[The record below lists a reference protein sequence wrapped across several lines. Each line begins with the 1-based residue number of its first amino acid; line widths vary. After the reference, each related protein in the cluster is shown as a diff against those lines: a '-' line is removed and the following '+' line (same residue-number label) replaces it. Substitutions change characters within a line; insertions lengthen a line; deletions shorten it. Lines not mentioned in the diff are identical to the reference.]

1 MNLILHV
8 FVVSTRQSALKCFW
22 FFWSNILLQCFQN
35 AGTDK
40 SVFPLCEPQDFMQA
54 SQVKFEDLIKD
65 SRKLKRDL
73 SGRSSC
79 RPHKM
84 RSLSLKQIWRKFH
97 AVHFIVIL
105 FSRSILELFGS
116 LASVVPALSRADAV
130 FNFLGG
136 LRGLFSV
143 SRPYNSCHHSLC
155 CFGTSD
161 KSFAFCCSNARA
173 RKRN

>member
-1 MNLILHV
+1 M
-8 FVVSTRQSALKCFW
+8 FFCF
-22 FFWSNILLQCFQN
+22 FLSNILLQYFQN

-40 SVFPLCEPQDFMQA
+40 SIFPLCEPQDFMQA

-73 SGRSSC
+73 SGRTRC
-79 RPHKM
+79 HPHKIL
-84 RSLSLKQIWRKFH
+84 SLSLKQIWRKFH
-97 AVHFIVIL
+97 TVHFIVIL
-105 FSRSILELFGS
+105 LSRSILALFGS

-130 FNFLGG
+130 FNYLGG
-136 LRGLFSV
+136 LRGLLSV

-161 KSFAFCCSNARA
+161 KSFAFRCSNARA
-173 RKRN
+173 RKGTELSKSQR

>member
-1 MNLILHV
+1 M
-8 FVVSTRQSALKCFW
+8 
-22 FFWSNILLQCFQN
+22 SNILLQCFQN

-73 SGRSSC
+73 SGRTSC

-84 RSLSLKQIWRKFH
+84 LSLSLKQISWKFH

-105 FSRSILELFGS
+105 LSRSILELFGS
-116 LASVVPALSRADAV
+116 LVVPALSRADTV

-136 LRGLFSV
+136 LRGLLSV

-161 KSFAFCCSNARA
+161 KSFAFRCSNARA
-173 RKRN
+173 RKRNGTVQIPALTNHQNNHQQIYG